1 MFRNKPYIIYFSKG
15 GKIFLYNWIKDNPL
29 DEPFCDNL
37 PFIIFVKDKIQT
49 GKKRKKSGK
58 KYRGREKI
66 K

>member
-49 GKKRKKSGK
+49 EKKEIKVEKNTEEERK
-58 KYRGREKI
+58 
-66 K
+66 